1 MGQRLNIEIT
11 KNGNV
16 LANSYY
22 HWSAYSD
29 CALNITTKIIMEY
42 DYIKRN
48 LKTSHNEDLLFAIK
62 LLEETGAGMN
72 EEEMA
77 IAKEKIGYDEIIKFK
92 ECKNR
97 NEGII
102 AITEKE
108 IEDTRF
114 WEEGRVT
121 IDVETKKINFN
132 VLHSFDEE
140 DVEEYKAEGNEFK
153 EININFEEIEFE
165 NIFEIK
171 AFVDKSN
178 YNEQYFFKNNFN
190 NKYIG
195 IIE

>member
-1 MGQRLNIEIT
+1 MLSQ
-11 KNGNV
+11 K
-16 LANSYY
+16 
-22 HWSAYSD
+22 
-29 CALNITTKIIMEY
+29 
-42 DYIKRN
+42 
-48 LKTSHNEDLLFAIK
+48 
-62 LLEETGAGMN
+62 
-72 EEEMA
+72 
-77 IAKEKIGYDEIIKFK
+77 
-92 ECKNR
+92 
-97 NEGII
+97 
-102 AITEKE
+102 KE

-121 IDVETKKINFN
+121 IDIETKKINFN
-132 VLHSFDEE
+132 VFHSFDEE
-140 DVEEYKAEGNEFK
+140 EVEEYKAEGNEFK